1 MQTVVYGGIIIIMEN
16 LNKLNK
22 SDNIHELSLG
32 RLYLKYGLTVLK
44 ASVLAVLL
52 TVVLLLISAV
62 VLLIG
67 GIDDAA
73 SPYIVQAVRIVS
85 ICLAGFICGNT
96 VSKMGWLAGIASG
109 LCYVLITVVL
119 GLIFFGSINVD
130 GDLLSDVIS
139 AVIAGFASGIIG
151 INTSKKK
158 RS

>member
-1 MQTVVYGGIIIIMEN
+1 MEN
-16 LNKLNK
+16 LNKLKK
-22 SDNIHELSLG
+22 SENLQEMSLG
-32 RLYLKYGLTVLK
+32 KMYLKYGLTVLK

-52 TVVLLLISAV
+52 TVVLLLIGAV
-62 VLLIG
+62 VLLIS

-85 ICLAGFICGNT
+85 ICLAGFICGKT

-119 GLIFFGSINVD
+119 GLIFFGSVNVD
-130 GDLLSDVIS
+130 GDLLLDLIS
-139 AVIAGFASGIIG
+139 AIVIGFASGIVG